1 MLMNKKD
8 DRFLEVLKSFIQ
20 SFIFS
25 LLLVILITQLV
36 IRPVRV
42 EGLSMYPSLNDKE
55 LGFSNILS
63 LRLKGVERF
72 DVVVI
77 QLEDQNKFIV
87 KRVIGL
93 PGEEIEYKDETLYVD
108 GEAVEESFLE
118 NEFRQDYLDNDAEFM
133 VDFGPIQVGEDDY
146 FVLGD
151 NRPNSIDSRN
161 YGLFNREMIRSKDV
175 VVIFPF
181 KNLRKVGS
189 Q

>member
-1 MLMNKKD
+1 MFMDKKN
-8 DRFLEVLKSFIQ
+8 DRFLDILKSFIQ
-20 SFIFS
+20 SFMFS
-25 LLLVILITQLV
+25 LVLVIIITQLIV
-36 IRPVRV
+36 RPVRV

-63 LRLKGVERF
+63 LRLKGVKRF

-93 PGEEIEYKDETLYVD
+93 PGEEIEYKDETLYVN
-108 GEAVEESFLE
+108 GEAIEEPFLE
-118 NEFRQDYLDNDAEFM
+118 NTFREQYLDNDAEFM
-133 VDFGPIQVGEDDY
+133 VDFGPIQVAEDSY

-161 YGLFNREMIRSKDV
+161 YGLFHRNMIKSKDV

-181 KNLRKVGS
+181 KKLRKVGA
-189 Q
+189 